1 MPGLLKKLIF
11 LDDFDTKN
19 PGKSSLSVLARH
31 RNRSGVVELV
41 GREPWIIARVEK
53 CVTKFSP
60 HRQKTPTFSKKDL
73 DQENSFQWG
82 IFIFLP
88 RKN

>member
-31 RNRSGVVELV
+31 LNRLGVVELV
-41 GREPWIIARVEK
+41 GREQGALDLRESREQR
-53 CVTKFSP
+53 VTKFSP
-60 HRQKTPTFSKKDL
+60 KNNRKRQNFQTKNWIRN
-73 DQENSFQWG
+73 NSFQ
-82 IFIFLP
+82 
-88 RKN
+88 